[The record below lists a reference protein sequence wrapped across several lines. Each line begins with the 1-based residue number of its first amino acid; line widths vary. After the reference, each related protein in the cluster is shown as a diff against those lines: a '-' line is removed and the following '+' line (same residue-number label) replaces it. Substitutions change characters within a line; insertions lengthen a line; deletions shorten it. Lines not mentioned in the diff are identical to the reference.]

1 MENAKEPITRYVEDR
16 YAKLNEFVSMQ
27 PDMSALPDF
36 ENERDRLPEPVWAG
50 HGDEIDAYYKAWEIA
65 FRNLGKPTK
74 ESGFVSPYI
83 DAAFNGHIFMW
94 DSCFMLMFGKY
105 GDSVHCFQKTLD
117 NFYCKQHKDGFIC
130 REINEL
136 DGVDRFYRHDPT
148 STGPEIMAWCEWQYY
163 KNYGDKER
171 LKSLLSAALV
181 PPLAQELSSLE
192 GRELLVERLG
202 LRHGQSA
209 ALLSQPHSR
218 LGGLDAR
225 DLPPQLY
232 VLDRRD
238 TSGGD
243 ELRISYYDGGGAR
256 YHRRR

>member
-1 MENAKEPITRYVEDR
+1 M
-16 YAKLNEFVSMQ
+16 
-27 PDMSALPDF
+27 
-36 ENERDRLPEPVWAG
+36 WAG
-50 HGDEIDAYYKAWEIA
+50 HDDEIAAYYKAWEIA

-148 STGPEIMAWCEWQYY
+148 STGPEIMPWCEWQYY

-171 LKSLLSAALV
+171 LQKSIIRCSRSTIGSRIIIAGRTGAIGRAVGAAAWTICRAATSVLF
-181 PPLAQELSSLE
+181 PIRRIGCSRPSTTAIC
-192 GRELLVERLG
+192 
-202 LRHGQSA
+202 HG
-209 ALLSQPHSR
+209 
-218 LGGLDAR
+218 
-225 DLPPQLY
+225 
-232 VLDRRD
+232 
-238 TSGGD
+238 
-243 ELRISYYDGGGAR
+243 
-256 YHRRR
+256 

>member
-1 MENAKEPITRYVEDR
+1 MKEPITRYVEDR

-27 PDMSALPDF
+27 PDMSELPDF
-36 ENERDRLPEPVWAG
+36 EKEKGKLPEPVWAG
-50 HGDEIDAYYKAWEIA
+50 HDDEIAAYYKAWEIA

-163 KNYGDKER
+163 KTTETKTGSK
-171 LKSLLSAALV
+171 KSIIRCSRSTIGSRIIIAGRTGAIGRAAG
-181 PPLAQELSSLE
+181 AAAWIICRAAILSSSPTRRTGSL
-192 GRELLVERLG
+192 RLSTTAICPG
-202 LRHGQSA
+202 
-209 ALLSQPHSR
+209 
-218 LGGLDAR
+218 
-225 DLPPQLY
+225 
-232 VLDRRD
+232 
-238 TSGGD
+238 
-243 ELRISYYDGGGAR
+243 
-256 YHRRR
+256 

>member
-1 MENAKEPITRYVEDR
+1 MKEPITRYVEDR

-27 PDMSALPDF
+27 PDMSELPDF
-36 ENERDRLPEPVWAG
+36 EKEKGKLPEPVWAG
-50 HGDEIDAYYKAWEIA
+50 HDDEIAAYYKAWEIA

-171 LKSLLSAALV
+171 LKKVYYPLLSFHHWLKN
-181 PPLAQELSSLE
+181 
-192 GRELLVERLG
+192 
-202 LRHGQSA
+202 
-209 ALLSQPHSR
+209 
-218 LGGLDAR
+218 
-225 DLPPQLY
+225 
-232 VLDRRD
+232 
-238 TSGGD
+238 
-243 ELRISYYDGGGAR
+243 
-256 YHRRR
+256 YHRWKDGSYWSSGWGCGMDNLPRCDLSLIPDSEDWMLETFHHSYMS

>member
-1 MENAKEPITRYVEDR
+1 MKEPITRYVEDR

-27 PDMSALPDF
+27 PDMSKLPDF
-36 ENERDRLPEPVWAG
+36 EKEKGKLPEPVWAG
-50 HGDEIDAYYKAWEIA
+50 HDDEIAAYYRAWEIA

-148 STGPEIMAWCEWQYY
+148 STGPEIMAWCEW
-163 KNYGDKER
+163 
-171 LKSLLSAALV
+171 
-181 PPLAQELSSLE
+181 
-192 GRELLVERLG
+192 
-202 LRHGQSA
+202 
-209 ALLSQPHSR
+209 
-218 LGGLDAR
+218 
-225 DLPPQLY
+225 
-232 VLDRRD
+232 
-238 TSGGD
+238 
-243 ELRISYYDGGGAR
+243 
-256 YHRRR
+256 